1 MDALSPRTS
10 PDANAAANPRRGADH
25 IAPDCAGQNFYA
37 IDRGLRDL
45 LGALSD
51 AGRFSPAGAAFR
63 PARRAGRRPARRTG
77 ADRRQASAGAAPAR
91 PLWPRRGLDRLPFLL
106 SRDGANRVRR
116 FPVSRHEPS
125 RRRARHG
132 SPAAGGRQIRAAISV
147 RAGRVRPDVPDQ
159 RHRHLDPSDPQ
170 IRERRTAGISA
181 AENAVRRR
189 RHDVEGHAVHD
200 RARRRL
206 RRRHHRNHRRARK
219 TASGGSMATN
229 GSARM
234 PTPTSRCCWRAPKA
248 RPPAPKGSR
257 CSRCRAG

>member
-1 MDALSPRTS
+1 MDAHSPRTS
-10 PDANAAANPRRGADH
+10 DAATAPRRGADH

-45 LGALSD
+45 LAHYLH
-51 AGRFSPAGAAFR
+51 AGRFPAARAAFRPPRRARRR
-63 PARRAGRRPARRTG
+63 PARRAG

-91 PLWPRRGLDRLPFLL
+91 PFWPRRGLDRLPLVL
-106 SRDGANRVRR
+106 PRDGADRVRR

-132 SPAAGGRQIRAAISV
+132 PPAAGGRQIRAAISV

-170 IRERRTAGISA
+170 IRQRRAAGISA
-181 AENAVRRR
+181 AENAVRRC

-206 RRRHHRNHRRARK
+206 RRRQPSKRSRARR
-219 TASGGSMATN
+219 TASGGCTATN

-234 PTPTSRCCWRAPKA
+234 PTPTSRCCWRGPKA
-248 RPPAPKGSR
+248 RPPAPRGWR